1 LTLDTVAD
9 ESVPAGTLERPGR
22 VVTVGVGR
30 AVVAAGQTL
39 VDVDADAVVF
49 GVDEAGLGVNVVKL
63 FKGYLHRRSLLQW
76 PVL

>member
-9 ESVPAGTLERPGR
+9 ESVPARTLERPGR

-63 FKGYLHRRSLLQW
+63 FKG
-76 PVL
+76 